1 MSNTT
6 SNKRDSKGRRKVY
19 TRKGKVTLH
28 VLIEKDLYDKLIQIA
43 PIVYGSSKGALSYV
57 VEEALRYWLGPRLHT
72 QMHTNPS
79 RSIATVYN
87 TVIEKVKEI
96 LKIDIK
102 PYEVPEKILDAAIA
116 QVRGSDPRTISKWK
130 DTFIGAGLIKVLGGR
145 EPKRIFELI

>member
-1 MSNTT
+1 MSNT
-6 SNKRDSKGRRKVY
+6 NKGSSKGRKLY
-19 TRKGKVTLH
+19 TRKKKVTLH
-28 VLIEKDLYDKLIQIA
+28 VLIEKDIYDKLIQIA
-43 PIVYGSSKGALSYV
+43 PMIYGSSRGALSYV

-72 QMHTNPS
+72 QKHTNPS

-87 TVIEKVKEI
+87 TVVEKVKEI

-102 PYEVPEKILDAAIA
+102 PYEIPEKVLDAAIA